1 MRIPHRLPYP
11 VSGSTDTPQDKIA
24 LIAQKYAGYFIGHP
38 YSFDQQAGWQVQT
51 DPTKRGIHVE
61 KQDWKEPVVIADDC
75 EFCKRLTD
83 ESAESRVAGF
93 QHQIDI
99 EVLRVKTGYY
109 NRWLEECGPDVV
121 DVFEQDFQVETEGK
135 GPTVVHM
142 RRGRENS
149 AANRR
154 AFIRA
159 EQDKPR
165 ITRGGANRPD
175 GWIQKSLPLVDLPL
189 RLKRKMCI
197 EWNHVYTEYLKQN
210 PNVIYDFE
218 CKDFFIDMPAL
229 GPSECCG
236 GMQAYGQYGKIVT
249 LHNEGCAI
257 PLEQEPVLPD
267 YGALGMIHAMFGYGS
282 L

>member
-1 MRIPHRLPYP
+1 MQIPHKLPYP
-11 VSGSTDTPQDKIA
+11 AQGSVDTPADKIT
-24 LIAQKYAGYFIGHP
+24 LIAQRYAGYFIGHP
-38 YSFDQQAGWQVQT
+38 YSFDQQAGWQVQI

-61 KQDWKEPVVIADDC
+61 KKAWKEPVVLADDC

-99 EVLRVKTGYY
+99 EVLRVKTGFYHT
-109 NRWLEECGPDVV
+109 WLEECGPDVV
-121 DVFEQDFQVETEGK
+121 EFLERDIELETEDEGSA
-135 GPTVVHM
+135 TVRVAC
-142 RRGRENS
+142 GRENS

-154 AFIRA
+154 AFIRT

-165 ITRGGANRPD
+165 LTRSGANRPD
-175 GWIQKSLPLVDLPL
+175 GWMQKALPMVDLPL

-197 EWNHVYTEYLKQN
+197 EWNHVYVEYLEQN
-210 PNVIYDFE
+210 PTVIYDFE
-218 CKDFFIDMPAL
+218 RKDFFMEMPEL
-229 GPSECCG
+229 GPSECCD
-236 GMQAYGQYGKIVT
+236 GMQAYGPRGKIVI

-257 PLEQEPVLPD
+257 PLEAVQA
-267 YGALGMIHAMFGYGS
+267 GALGMIHAMFGFGS